1 MKYFVLFLVVI
12 HQMKNAEA
20 LRKGDDKTENLT
32 SRANGVSGLMRVEE
46 QTKRFIRVSQLAV
59 GDVIRGITGID
70 KNPAWCKVL
79 ALFPVAHGQTQTT
92 YDGFTAGQM
101 VVEHTVHPYGAYGT
115 LRTGSVFTLATE
127 CDAVVNSA
135 GKTFTPLSTAFCPFQ
150 LSWKQYL
157 QLISS
162 IRRLIG
168 LTGNFWFNLNVYHD
182 NETAPVPHWVDRLP
196 QLCQE
201 LLQCSRQDLS
211 QCLKLRKVMVE
222 FAQTYLSKEY
232 AEVVEKALTKIY
244 GDTEQNEEA
253 ESTTVEHFS
262 QGSRRVFLMMVVGAT
277 VLLVALILVVAVFID
292 FYRQRKVRRVT
303 RYSPVKV
310 QL

>member
-1 MKYFVLFLVVI
+1 
-12 HQMKNAEA
+12 
-20 LRKGDDKTENLT
+20 
-32 SRANGVSGLMRVEE
+32 
-46 QTKRFIRVSQLAV
+46 
-59 GDVIRGITGID
+59 
-70 KNPAWCKVL
+70 
-79 ALFPVAHGQTQTT
+79 
-92 YDGFTAGQM
+92 
-101 VVEHTVHPYGAYGT
+101 
-115 LRTGSVFTLATE
+115 
-127 CDAVVNSA
+127 
-135 GKTFTPLSTAFCPFQ
+135 
-150 LSWKQYL
+150 
-157 QLISS
+157 
-162 IRRLIG
+162 
-168 LTGNFWFNLNVYHD
+168 
-182 NETAPVPHWVDRLP
+182 
-196 QLCQE
+196 
-201 LLQCSRQDLS
+201 
-211 QCLKLRKVMVE
+211 MVE